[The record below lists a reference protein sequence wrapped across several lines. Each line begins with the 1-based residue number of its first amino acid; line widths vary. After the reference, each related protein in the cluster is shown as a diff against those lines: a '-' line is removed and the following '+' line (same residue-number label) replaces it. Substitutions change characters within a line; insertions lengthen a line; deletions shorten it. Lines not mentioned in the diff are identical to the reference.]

1 MKSFFASILALVSAA
16 AFAQTAEVLNPDVRD
31 ETLAETICKS
41 GYTKTVRPSTS
52 YTNGVK
58 KKLMREAGIDWSRA
72 NEFELDHVLPLS
84 LGGHPRNIHNLMLQH
99 WEGEDGA
106 KKKDKLE
113 VSLKNKVC
121 RGTMTLS
128 EAQACIWNDWKAC
141 AVKYDWRAVVTKG
154 TQPHYGN

>member
-1 MKSFFASILALVSAA
+1 MKPFLALIFALVSAVT
-16 AFAQTAEVLNPDVRD
+16 FAETAEVLNPDVHQD
-31 ETLAETICKS
+31 TIDETICVS

-72 NEFELDHVLPLS
+72 KEYELDHRIPLA

-121 RGTMTLS
+121 RGTLTLL
-128 EAQACIWNDWKAC
+128 EAQDCIWNDWQSCRLKH
-141 AVKYDWRAVVTKG
+141 KRR
-154 TQPHYGN
+154 